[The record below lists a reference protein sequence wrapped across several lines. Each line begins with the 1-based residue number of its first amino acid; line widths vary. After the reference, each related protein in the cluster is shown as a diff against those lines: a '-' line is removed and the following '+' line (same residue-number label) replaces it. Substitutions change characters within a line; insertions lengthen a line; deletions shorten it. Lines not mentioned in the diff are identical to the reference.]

1 MENQGTVTPLQQVG
15 PTADGRW
22 NKPWAAF
29 NIIDRPGMKNRIWSR
44 IGTAW
49 LNRDGSIN
57 LVLDSIPLGGRINIR
72 EDDRERRSEARGAL
86 AVAAETPQDAG

>member
-1 MENQGTVTPLQQVG
+1 MERPAWRSRDGESRDGDAAAACGPDGGRAMEQAVG
-15 PTADGRW
+15 R
-22 NKPWAAF
+22 
-29 NIIDRPGMKNRIWSR
+29 IQRIWSR

-72 EDDRERRSEARGAL
+72 EDDRERRTETRGAL